1 MSSDSSDQGPD
12 NPKGPPLNGRARSRQ
27 LAQEAA
33 AERAPL
39 EAALRESLGRIP
51 NAVDKLAIE
60 TIAATAVRARRLR
73 ADGRNDAE
81 ERRLLTQLLRATGL
95 RPAPAAPAAPP
106 TLQAAL
112 AARGYTPPA
121 DDDDEADIID
131 ESVLS
136 EASA

>member
-1 MSSDSSDQGPD
+1 MSSDNGPGD
-12 NPKGPPLNGRARSRQ
+12 PLPPRKGGRARMRQ
-27 LAQEAA
+27 LAAEAA

-39 EAALRESLGRIP
+39 EAELRESLGRIP

>member
-1 MSSDSSDQGPD
+1 MSSDNSDQGPD
-12 NPKGPPLNGRARSRQ
+12 NPKGPPLNGQARSRQ

-39 EAALRESLGRIP
+39 EAELRESLGRIP

-121 DDDDEADIID
+121 DDDEEADIID
-131 ESVLS
+131 ESVLG

>member
-1 MSSDSSDQGPD
+1 MSSD
-12 NPKGPPLNGRARSRQ
+12 KGPGDPLPPRKGGRARMRQ
-27 LAQEAA
+27 LAAEAA

-39 EAALRESLGRIP
+39 EAELRESLGRIP

-121 DDDDEADIID
+121 GDDDEADIID
-131 ESVLS
+131 ENG
-136 EASA
+136 ASA

>member
-1 MSSDSSDQGPD
+1 MRSDSSDQGPD
-12 NPKGPPLNGRARSRQ
+12 NPKLPPLNGRRRSRQ
-27 LAQEAA
+27 LAAEAA
-33 AERAPL
+33 LERAPL
-39 EAALRESLGRIP
+39 EAELRAGLGREATPI
-51 NAVDKLAIE
+51 DKLAIE

-95 RPAPAAPAAPP
+95 RPAPAEPAAPP

-121 DDDDEADIID
+121 DDDDEADIIG

>member
-1 MSSDSSDQGPD
+1 MSSDNSDQGPD

-27 LAQEAA
+27 LAAEAA
-33 AERAPL
+33 LERAPL
-39 EAALRESLGRIP
+39 ETELRESLGRIP

>member
-39 EAALRESLGRIP
+39 EAELRESLGRIP

>member
-1 MSSDSSDQGPD
+1 MSSDNSDQGPD

-39 EAALRESLGRIP
+39 EAELRESLGRIP

-131 ESVLS
+131 ESVLG

>member
-1 MSSDSSDQGPD
+1 M
-12 NPKGPPLNGRARSRQ
+12 RQ
-27 LAQEAA
+27 LAAEAA

-39 EAALRESLGRIP
+39 EAELRESLGRIP